1 MFEYQHVKCPK
12 CDTIIHKD
20 SPQHIDEYENECP
33 NITKFS
39 PLNVIASWG
48 ICNIASL
55 NVFEF
60 SKSNDGILV
69 AINDNKPIWCEID
82 SFEDEDWKDKE
93 LEDKYNQGIDFNG
106 TIYFLDECMRI

>member
-1 MFEYQHVKCPK
+1 MKMFEYQHVKCPK

-48 ICNIASL
+48 NL
-55 NVFEF
+55 
-60 SKSNDGILV
+60 
-69 AINDNKPIWCEID
+69 
-82 SFEDEDWKDKE
+82 
-93 LEDKYNQGIDFNG
+93 
-106 TIYFLDECMRI
+106 